1 MLPHGLGAAGDLVG
15 GLSLEAKC
23 DEESADLRRGGRAA
37 HDLAHHRARL
47 VPAQIVPV
55 EEPRETFLD
64 RHRFPSRKF
73 FARAGPVGREHRL
86 RVELDADDRELAVA
100 DRHYFAVLRG
110 RADLE
115 GLGDARRGE
124 RVVAAALEWIGQA
137 REETL
142 AVVGD
147 RARLP
152 MHQALGLA
160 DLSAVGL
167 HDRLVAEAHAEG
179 RHALAQPADDLQ
191 AGARV
196 GRPAGPRR
204 DDQVARLELLRRAGV
219 DLVVADDGHL
229 GAELLEE
236 VREVVRERVVVVDQ
250 EDHAPSASSSAA
262 SSAASLR
269 RHSSCSA
276 AGSESATMPAPACSR
291 ASPPS
296 STTVRIAMQVS
307 KEPPG
312 SA

>member
-1 MLPHGLGAAGDLVG
+1 MRKPPICAGVAEPLMI
-15 GLSLEAKC
+15 SPITARA
-23 DEESADLRRGGRAA
+23 SSRLRSCPSRS
-37 HDLAHHRARL
+37 RAR
-47 VPAQIVPV
+47 PSWIVIASP
-55 EEPRETFLD
+55 PGSSSRE
-64 RHRFPSRKF
+64 R
-73 FARAGPVGREHRL
+73 GPVGREHRL
-86 RVELDADDRELAVA
+86 RVELDAVDRELAVP
-100 DRHYFAVLRG
+100 DRHHFAVLRG

-152 MHQALGLA
+152 VHQALGLA
-160 DLSAVGL
+160 DLAAVGL

-196 GRPAGPRR
+196 GRPAGPRG
-204 DDQVARLELLRRAGV
+204 DDQVARLELLRRVGV

-236 VREVVRERVVVVDQ
+236 VREVVRERVVVVDE
-250 EDHAPSASSSAA
+250 EDHAAPSASSSAA

-276 AGSESATMPAPACSR
+276 AGSESATMPAPACSGR
-291 ASPPS
+291 ARPRARPC
-296 STTVRIAMQVS
+296 
-307 KEPPG
+307 G
-312 SA
+312 SRCRCRRSLRGARSRPRPRTGRGGNPRARR